1 MSLLKD
7 IAGSLT
13 GGLIG
18 TDAASDAAK
27 TSAKGAEAG
36 IAEQRRQFDT
46 MLKLQQPMI
55 NTGNAARSLL
65 ASIMGLDVAG
75 SEFTVGGTTTTT
87 PGTQP
92 TSSLFQRLTGRLTTP
107 GQPVT
112 TTTGGTTFTNPASS
126 AMGADEI
133 TKRLEAFP
141 GYQFAVDQA
150 RKNTLATASAL
161 GSGGGNVLS
170 AISDRTAQGIA
181 MPTFENYLN
190 RLGGLSGSGQN
201 ASNAAGSAAMGTGQ
215 SVAAGLQNA
224 ADSRASGILGRNAS
238 IGSALSSIGG
248 MVAGGMGGFGGAAAG
263 ANAAP
268 WANPTSTAGLPWLL
282 GNPLGGP

>member
-1 MSLLKD
+1 
-7 IAGSLT
+7 
-13 GGLIG
+13 
-18 TDAASDAAK
+18 
-27 TSAKGAEAG
+27 
-36 IAEQRRQFDT
+36 
-46 MLKLQQPMI
+46 
-55 NTGNAARSLL
+55 
-65 ASIMGLDVAG
+65 
-75 SEFTVGGTTTTT
+75 
-87 PGTQP
+87 
-92 TSSLFQRLTGRLTTP
+92 
-107 GQPVT
+107 
-112 TTTGGTTFTNPASS
+112 
-126 AMGADEI
+126 MGADEI

-215 SVAAGLQNA
+215 SVAAGLQSA

>member
-1 MSLLKD
+1 MGFLSD
-7 IAGSLT
+7 VAGSLT

-46 MLKLQQPMI
+46 TLQLQAPMI

-65 ASIMGLDVAG
+65 ASIMGLSVPG

-87 PGTQP
+87 PP
-92 TSSLFQRLTGRLTTP
+92 TGGNSVFNRLTGRVNIPT

-112 TTTGGTTFTNPASS
+112 TTTGGTTFTNPAASP
-126 AMGADEI
+126 MGAEEI
-133 TKRLEAFP
+133 TRRLEAFP

-161 GSGGGNVLS
+161 GSGGGNVLT

-201 ASNAAGSAAMGTGQ
+201 ASNAAGTAALNTGQ
-215 SVAAGLQNA
+215 NVAAGLQGA
-224 ADSRASGILGRNAS
+224 ADARASGILGRNQA

-248 MVAGGMGGFGGAAAG
+248 MVAGGMGGMGG

-268 WANPTSTAGLPWLL
+268 WANPTSTQGLPWLL

>member
-1 MSLLKD
+1 MGFLSD
-7 IAGSLT
+7 VAGSLT
-13 GGLIG
+13 GGLLG
-18 TDAASDAAK
+18 TDASSDAAK

-46 MLKLQQPMI
+46 TLQLQAPMI

-65 ASIMGLDVAG
+65 ASIMGLSVPG
-75 SEFTVGGTTTTT
+75 SEFTVGGTTT
-87 PGTQP
+87 PAA
-92 TSSLFQRLTGRLTTP
+92 R
-107 GQPVT
+107 GQPA
-112 TTTGGTTFTNPASS
+112 TTTGGTTFTNPAAS

-161 GSGGGNVLS
+161 GSGGGNVLT

-215 SVAAGLQNA
+215 SVAAGLQSA

-268 WANPTSTAGLPWLL
+268 WANPTNTAGLPWLL

>member
-1 MSLLKD
+1 MGFLSD
-7 IAGSLT
+7 VAGALT

-18 TDAASDAAK
+18 TDAATDAAK
-27 TSAKGAEAG
+27 ASAAGANAG
-36 IAEQRRQFDT
+36 VAENRRQFDT
-46 MLKLQQPMI
+46 TLQLQAPII

-65 ASIMGLDVAG
+65 ASIMGLSVPG

-87 PGTQP
+87 PPAGGLAAYRGNIP
-92 TSSLFQRLTGRLTTP
+92 TG
-107 GQPVT
+107 GPVT
-112 TTTGGTTFTNPASS
+112 TTTGGTTFYNPAASP
-126 AMGADEI
+126 MGADEI

-161 GSGGGNVLS
+161 GSGGGNVLT

-181 MPTFENYLN
+181 MPTFESYLN
-190 RLGGLSGSGQN
+190 RLGNLSGSGQN
-201 ASNAAGSAAMGTGQ
+201 ASNSASTAAMNTGQ
-215 SVAAGLQNA
+215 NVAAGLRNA
-224 ADSRASGILGRNAS
+224 ADSRASGILGRNQA
-238 IGSALSSIGG
+238 IGSFLSSVGG
-248 MVAGGMGGFGGAAAG
+248 AVAGGMGGMGGAAAG

-268 WANPTSTAGLPWLL
+268 WANPTSTAGLPWLM

>member
-1 MSLLKD
+1 MGFLSD
-7 IAGSLT
+7 VAGSLT

-46 MLKLQQPMI
+46 TLQLQAPMI

-75 SEFTVGGTTTTT
+75 SEFTVGGTTKTTY
-87 PGTQP
+87 PQP
-92 TSSLFQRLTGRLTTP
+92 TGGINRFMGRP
-107 GQPVT
+107 VNQGQPTT
-112 TTTGGTTFTNPASS
+112 TTTGGTTFTNPAASP
-126 AMGADEI
+126 MGADEI

-161 GSGGGNVLS
+161 GSGGGNVLT

-201 ASNAAGSAAMGTGQ
+201 ASNAAGTAALNTGQ
-215 SVAAGLQNA
+215 NVAAGLQNA
-224 ADSRASGILGRNAS
+224 ADSRASGILGRNQS

-248 MVAGGMGGFGGAAAG
+248 MVAGGMGGFGGMGAAAG
-263 ANAAP
+263 NAAAP
-268 WANPTSTAGLPWLL
+268 VSTAHLPWLL

>member
-1 MSLLKD
+1 MGFLSD
-7 IAGSLT
+7 VAGSLT

-18 TDAASDAAK
+18 TDASTDAAK
-27 TSAKGAEAG
+27 ASAAGANAG
-36 IAEQRRQFDT
+36 VAENRRQFDT
-46 MLKLQQPMI
+46 TLQLQAPMI

-65 ASIMGLDVAG
+65 ASIMGLSVPG
-75 SEFTVGGTTTTT
+75 SEFTAGGTTTPAKGTT
-87 PGTQP
+87 PA
-92 TSSLFQRLTGRLTTP
+92 
-107 GQPVT
+107 
-112 TTTGGTTFTNPASS
+112 TTTGGTTFTNPAASP
-126 AMGADEI
+126 MGADEI
-133 TKRLEAFP
+133 TKRLESFP

-161 GSGGGNVLS
+161 GSGGGNVLT

-201 ASNAAGSAAMGTGQ
+201 ASNAAGTAALNTGQ
-215 SVAAGLQNA
+215 NVAAGLQNA
-224 ADSRASGILGRNAS
+224 ADSRASGILGRNQA

-248 MVAGGMGGFGGAAAG
+248 MVAGGMGGMGGMGGAAG

-268 WANPTSTAGLPWLL
+268 WANPANNAGLPWLM

>member
-1 MSLLKD
+1 MGFLSD

-27 TSAKGAEAG
+27 ASAKGAEAG

-46 MLKLQQPMI
+46 TLQLQAPMI

-65 ASIMGLDVAG
+65 ASIMGLNVPG

-87 PGTQP
+87 YPAPTSGPARGRRGIPYQGQP
-92 TSSLFQRLTGRLTTP
+92 T
-107 GQPVT
+107 T
-112 TTTGGTTFTNPASS
+112 TTTGGTTFTNPAASP
-126 AMGADEI
+126 MGADEI

-181 MPTFENYLN
+181 MPAFENYLN

-201 ASNAAGSAAMGTGQ
+201 ASNAAGAAAMNTGQ
-215 SVAAGLQNA
+215 NVAAGLQAA